1 MGTPLP
7 YVSVGL
13 QYCGIDTTK
22 PGTYTV
28 TFSASND
35 NSASAIVQRTVFVKP
50 ACDSGEQACSDG
62 TCGKIAIVACGGA
75 VTRISDL

>member
-7 YVSVGL
+7 YVSIGL

-35 NSASAIVQRTVFVKP
+35 NSATAKVQRTVIVKP
-50 ACDSGEQACSDG
+50 ACDSGEQACDDG
-62 TCGKIAIVACGGA
+62 SCGKNEVVRSADDELIMLN
-75 VTRISDL
+75 S